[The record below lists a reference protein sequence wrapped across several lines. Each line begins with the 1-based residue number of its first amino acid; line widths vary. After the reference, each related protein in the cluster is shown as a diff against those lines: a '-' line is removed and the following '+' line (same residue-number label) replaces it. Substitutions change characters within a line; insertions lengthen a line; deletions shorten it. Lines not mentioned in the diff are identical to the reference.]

1 MEGGDGNGRG
11 VGRIVKIGTQV
22 EKGDIYGEGGIRKGI
37 EE

>member
-22 EKGDIYGEGGIRKGI
+22 EKGDIR
-37 EE
+37 